1 MIDKNDSMGLL
12 IYNVHEISQ
21 QYRQKLKFMLGRSQE
36 AVVRRCSV
44 KKVFLEISLQNT
56 SGGCIWIS
64 LSYSLLVRV
73 GGFWSTFGTIFACH
87 LTGIFE
93 LFQDTI

>member
-44 KKVFLEISLQNT
+44 KKVFLEISQNSQENT
-56 SGGCIWIS
+56 CG
-64 LSYSLLVRV
+64 RV
-73 GGFWSTFGTIFACH
+73 FFFNKKNFIKNF
-87 LTGIFE
+87 IKK
-93 LFQDTI
+93 

>member
-21 QYRQKLKFMLGRSQE
+21 QYRQKLKFMLDGSQE

-44 KKVFLEISLQNT
+44 KKVFLEISQNSQENT
-56 SGGCIWIS
+56 CG
-64 LSYSLLVRV
+64 RV
-73 GGFWSTFGTIFACH
+73 FFFNKKNFIKNF
-87 LTGIFE
+87 IKK
-93 LFQDTI
+93 